1 MELSTRKLIQDKRD
15 GKSLCEEEVQL
26 LVDRIVDQSLPDL
39 ELGALLMAMQIR
51 GADRDETVAWTRAM
65 RDSGRTLT
73 FEGLDRPLVDKHSTG
88 GVGDKVTLVLAPLAA
103 SLGLAV
109 PTMTGRSLG
118 HTGGTIDKLL
128 AMPGLRVDLSE
139 GEIREGLE
147 QEGLAFFEAGP
158 EFAPADRRIY
168 AARDRTAT
176 VPCLPMIV
184 SSILSKKLC
193 SGAEALVLDVKVGRG
208 AFMRSKEEAHEL
220 GEALVEVS
228 TGLGCPARYRLGP
241 MDQPLGRAVGS
252 SLEFLEALACL
263 QGGGPADLRQ
273 HVLELTADMLDL
285 GGLSLGRKQD
295 RGRAAASLDM
305 GKALSLFQACLIR
318 QGADPAA
325 VEDPVEALPRAPIIQ
340 TLLQEHHEQ
349 GLVLDLDPLAV
360 ALAAQ
365 DLGSPADPSA
375 GVECLAKSGEVRQRG
390 EALFRLHGSSRRQ
403 ISAAMRRLERALH
416 IDVV

>member
-39 ELGALLMAMQIR
+39 ELGALLMALQIR

-139 GEIREGLE
+139 VEIREGLE

-263 QGGGPADLRQ
+263 QGGGPADLRR

-285 GGLSLGRKQD
+285 GGLSQGRKKD
-295 RGRAAASLDM
+295 RTRAAASLDT
-305 GKALSLFQACLIR
+305 GRALALFQSCLVR
-318 QGADPAA
+318 QGADPSA
-325 VEDPVEALPRAPIIQ
+325 VEDPVEALPRATIIQ
-340 TLLQEHHEQ
+340 TLLQEDHEQ

-365 DLGSPADPSA
+365 DLGSPADPSV
-375 GVECLAKSGEVRQRG
+375 GVECLAKPGEVRQRG
-390 EALFRLHGSSRRQ
+390 EALFRLHGSSRRR
-403 ISAAMRRLERALH
+403 IAAAAKRLARALQ